1 MLTMRP
7 VLPVRPLHGR
17 DGSSSSKSIEGELH
31 VRRFRFLTALFLVSL
46 ACTVPAIAQE
56 GHPLKGS
63 WIGTWGPSK
72 AHSNDLLL
80 VMNWDGKAITGTI
93 NPGENEMP
101 IKNATLNPQGWLVH
115 IEADGKDASGAAV
128 NYGLDGKIE
137 NLAFRNRTITGTWK
151 SKAESGN
158 FKLARQ

>member
-1 MLTMRP
+1 M
-7 VLPVRPLHGR
+7 
-17 DGSSSSKSIEGELH
+17 
-31 VRRFRFLTALFLVSL
+31 RRFRFLAAFILFSF
-46 ACTVPAIAQE
+46 ACLSPAIAQE

-80 VMNWDGKAITGTI
+80 VMNWDGKAITGTV
-93 NPGENEMP
+93 NPGADEMP

-115 IEADGKDASGAAV
+115 IEADGKDASGAVV
-128 NYGLDGKIE
+128 NYVLDGKIE

-151 SKAESGN
+151 SKSENGM

>member
-1 MLTMRP
+1 M
-7 VLPVRPLHGR
+7 
-17 DGSSSSKSIEGELH
+17 
-31 VRRFRFLTALFLVSL
+31 RRFRFLAALILVSL
-46 ACTVPAIAQE
+46 ACVTPAIAQE

-72 AHSNDLLL
+72 VHSNDLLL
-80 VMNWDGKAITGTI
+80 VLNWDGKAITGTV
-93 NPGENEMP
+93 NPGADEMA

-115 IEADGKDASGAAV
+115 IEADGKDASGAVV
-128 NYGLDGKIE
+128 NYVLDGKIE

-151 SKAESGN
+151 SKSESGN